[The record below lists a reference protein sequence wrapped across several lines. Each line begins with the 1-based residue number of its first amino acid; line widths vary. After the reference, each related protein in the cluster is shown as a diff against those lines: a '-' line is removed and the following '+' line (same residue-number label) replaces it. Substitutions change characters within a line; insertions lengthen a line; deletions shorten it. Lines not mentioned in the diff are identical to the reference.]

1 MADKD
6 FVVKNGLVVNGS
18 VFVVNTGTTSVGINT
33 AAPDSTLKVVGTANI
48 TGNVFITANLTVTG
62 TMIGTANN
70 ALNLGGTAAASY
82 ALKTY
87 ADSVAA
93 TAYSN
98 GVSYSDSKA
107 ATAYSNAATYA
118 DGKAA
123 TAYSNAA
130 SYTATYVAATVPTLS
145 SNATTY
151 VLGGGSTV
159 TNTFTVGTTLYS
171 VANGNIG
178 LGVATP
184 TVKLDVSGAINA
196 TGDITS
202 SSDLRLKSAIEK
214 IENAL
219 DKVTKLNGVTFNKDG
234 MHNRS
239 TGVIAQEV
247 QAVLPEAVYENDNYL
262 TVAYGNMVG
271 LLIEAIKELKLEI
284 DALKH
289 AN

>member
-18 VFVVNTGTTSVGINT
+18 ILVVNTGTNSVGINT
-33 AAPDSTLKVVGTANI
+33 TSPDATFKVVGTAN
-48 TGNVFITANLTVTG
+48 VTANVTIGGTLTVTG
-62 TMIGTANN
+62 GMIGTANN
-70 ALNLGGTAAASY
+70 ANNLGGVVASSY

-98 GVSYSDSKA
+98 G
-107 ATAYSNAATYA
+107 ATYA
-118 DGKAA
+118 DGRAA

-130 SYTATYVAATVPTLS
+130 SYADSRAATAFSNAVATAASQVPSLT

-151 VLGGGSTV
+151 VLGGGSVT
-159 TNTFTVGTTLYS
+159 TNTFTVGTTIYS

-178 LGVATP
+178 FGVASP
-184 TVKLDVSGAINA
+184 SVKIDVSGAINA

-202 SSDLRLKSAIEK
+202 SSDIRLKSNIEK
-214 IENAL
+214 IEDAL
-219 DKVTKLNGVTFNKDG
+219 NKLMTLNGVTFNKIG
-234 MHNRS
+234 METRS

-247 QAVLPEAVYENDNYL
+247 QAVLPEAVYENDKYL
-262 TVAYGNMVG
+262 SVAYGNMIG
-271 LLIEAIKELKLEI
+271 LLIEAIKELKIEV
-284 DALKH
+284 DKLKN